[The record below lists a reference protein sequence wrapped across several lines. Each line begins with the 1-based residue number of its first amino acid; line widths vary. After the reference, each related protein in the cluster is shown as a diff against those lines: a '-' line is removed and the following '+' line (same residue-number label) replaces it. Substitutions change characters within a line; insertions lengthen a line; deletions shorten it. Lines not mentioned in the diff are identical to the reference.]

1 MPKSSIQKP
10 VEELSY
16 EDAFLELESIVTV
29 LESGQHSLD
38 EAMTMFER
46 GQALRQRCSGLL
58 DQAEL
63 KVKQLSGEELK
74 DFSEE

>member
-10 VEELSY
+10 LEELSY
-16 EDAFLELESIVTV
+16 EEAYLELESIVTG
-29 LESGQHSLD
+29 LESGQYSLD
-38 EAMTMFER
+38 KAMAMFER

-63 KVKQLSGEELK
+63 KVKQLSGEQLN
-74 DFSEE
+74 DFLEE

>member
-10 VEELSY
+10 LKELSY
-16 EDAFLELESIVTV
+16 EEAYLELESIVTG

-38 EAMTMFER
+38 EAMAMFER

-63 KVKQLSGEELK
+63 KVKQLSGEQLN
-74 DFSEE
+74 DFLEE

>member
-1 MPKSSIQKP
+1 MPKLSTQKP

-16 EDAFLELESIVTV
+16 EEAFLELESIVTG

-38 EAMTMFER
+38 EAMAMFER
-46 GQALRQRCSGLL
+46 GQVLRQRCSGLL

-63 KVKQLSGEELK
+63 KVKQLSGEELN

>member
-16 EDAFLELESIVTV
+16 EEAFLELESIVTG

-38 EAMTMFER
+38 EAMAMFER
-46 GQALRQRCSGLL
+46 GQVLRQRCSGLL

-63 KVKQLSGEELK
+63 KVKQLSGEELN
-74 DFSEE
+74 DFLEE